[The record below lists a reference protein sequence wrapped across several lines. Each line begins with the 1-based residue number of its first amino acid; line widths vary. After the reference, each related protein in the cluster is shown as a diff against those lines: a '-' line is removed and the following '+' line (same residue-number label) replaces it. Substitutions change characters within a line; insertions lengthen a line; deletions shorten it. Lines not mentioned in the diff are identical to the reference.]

1 MESEVFI
8 TITHFIN
15 PHLFWYKTIE
25 SDNVDHVRVLKNL
38 EQSLDQLY
46 KNKPHCDNQLHPQ
59 IGDKVAV
66 NFIAWNKFIRAEILQ
81 KAEFQQEEYIV
92 WLIDY
97 GFPLLTKK
105 EYIRDLPMNVRNV
118 DSNIQM
124 GGISR
129 VYPAEQEFDD
139 EEGNLVLVKKD
150 KWLQKTCNM
159 LEKLLTDASSISF
172 VIHYENL
179 ANQQNWGDLIVINHR
194 GTEINTL
201 DYLLKTTNAIEEKN
215 LSVFQKN
222 CSKLTTTKVAPW
234 LSNDRNTKMKLNT
247 IKHNYVEHSKQMA
260 AALIDEQAKRKVED
274 WQKRN
279 EKKEIDEFS
288 EIPEIV
294 CAVENN
300 RYVDEI
306 TFDDSVSVVQE
317 KNYIGKAGTIT
328 KNKRHTNTEIS
339 EAVLANAF
347 QMDDMLIK
355 TDVNAIPQPSGSLL
369 SSSTNTSVRLQK
381 LAELRRTTARNKYKD
396 KLVMTSENVETQKKD
411 VLPLSQE
418 STSSSIV
425 SSTTTRR
432 QKLLEIRKKTARA
445 QKQYKTTETNNSE
458 QNVTIPSS
466 DLDFQILKHKQQF
479 STTISSTNTLDK
491 FLYDVLDQSTTLSE
505 LDATTKTQGNKSGK
519 FVDNARTK
527 RLIALRT
534 KLDSSSVISNNSETK
549 SSTEKVGFILH
560 RVE

>member
-1 MESEVFI
+1 MYYRFYKMESELLI

-25 SDNVDHVRVLKNL
+25 SDNLDHAHVLRNL

-46 KNKPHCDNQLHPQ
+46 KNKPNCDSQLRPQ
-59 IGDKVAV
+59 IGDRVAV

-92 WLIDY
+92 WVTDY

-105 EYIRDLPMNVRNV
+105 EYLRHLPMNLRNV

-139 EEGNLVLVKKD
+139 VEGNLVLVKKD

-172 VIHYENL
+172 VKRYENS
-179 ANQQNWGDLIVINHR
+179 ANHQNWGDLVVINHR
-194 GTEINTL
+194 GTEINAL
-201 DYLLKTTNAIEEKN
+201 DYLLKTTTAIEEKN

-222 CSKLTTTKVAPW
+222 CSKLTTTKIAPW

-247 IKHNYVEHSKQMA
+247 IKNNIAEHSKQMA

-279 EKKEIDEFS
+279 EIKAVDEFS
-288 EIPEIV
+288 ETPEV
-294 CAVENN
+294 VYVVENN
-300 RYVDEI
+300 PYVDEI
-306 TFDDSVSVVQE
+306 TFDDSVSVVKE
-317 KNYIGKAGTIT
+317 RNYIGKAGTIT
-328 KNKRHTNTEIS
+328 KNKRLTNTKIS
-339 EAVLANAF
+339 ETVLANAF
-347 QMDDMLIK
+347 QMDDVVTK
-355 TDVNAIPQPSGSLL
+355 TEANAIPQPSGSLF

-381 LAELRRTTARNKYKD
+381 LAELRRITARNKYKD
-396 KLVMTSENVETQKKD
+396 KFVITSENIATQIKD

-425 SSTTTRR
+425 SSTSIRH
-432 QKLLEIRKKTARA
+432 QKLLEMRKKTARA
-445 QKQYKTTETNNSE
+445 QKQLKTTETNNSE
-458 QNVTIPSS
+458 PDVTKSSS
-466 DLDFQILKHKQQF
+466 DLDSKNLKD
-479 STTISSTNTLDK
+479 SVSLIRSY
-491 FLYDVLDQSTTLSE
+491 FL
-505 LDATTKTQGNKSGK
+505 
-519 FVDNARTK
+519 
-527 RLIALRT
+527 
-534 KLDSSSVISNNSETK
+534 
-549 SSTEKVGFILH
+549 
-560 RVE
+560 

>member
-1 MESEVFI
+1 MYYRFNKMESELFI

-25 SDNVDHVRVLKNL
+25 SDNLDQALVLRNL

-46 KNKPHCDNQLHPQ
+46 KNKPHCYNQLRPQ

-92 WLIDY
+92 WVIDY

-105 EYIRDLPMNVRNV
+105 EYLRHLPMNFRNV
-118 DSNIQM
+118 DSSIQM

-139 EEGNLVLVKKD
+139 GEGNLVLVKKD
-150 KWLQKTCNM
+150 KWLQKTCDM
-159 LEKLLTDASSISF
+159 LEKLLKDASSISF
-172 VIHYENL
+172 VKRYENST
-179 ANQQNWGDLIVINHR
+179 NHQNWGDLVVINHR
-194 GTEINTL
+194 GIEINAL

-215 LSVFQKN
+215 VFVFQEN

-247 IKHNYVEHSKQMA
+247 IKNNFAEHSKQMA
-260 AALIDEQAKRKVED
+260 TALIDEQAKRKVED

-279 EKKEIDEFS
+279 EIKAIDEFS
-288 EIPEIV
+288 ESPEV
-294 CAVENN
+294 ACVAENN

-306 TFDDSVSVVQE
+306 TFDDSVSVVKE
-317 KNYIGKAGTIT
+317 RNYIGKAGTIT
-328 KNKRHTNTEIS
+328 NNKRLINTEIS
-339 EAVLANAF
+339 ETVLANAF
-347 QMDDMLIK
+347 QMDDMLTK
-355 TDVNAIPQPSGSLL
+355 TEANAIPQPSGSLF

-396 KLVMTSENVETQKKD
+396 KLAMTSENIANQMKD

-425 SSTTTRR
+425 SSSSIRR
-432 QKLLEIRKKTARA
+432 QKLLEMRRKTAHA

-458 QNVTIPSS
+458 PNVTIHSS
-466 DLDFQILKHKQQF
+466 DLHSKNFKHKVSF
-479 STTISSTNTLDK
+479 I
-491 FLYDVLDQSTTLSE
+491 
-505 LDATTKTQGNKSGK
+505 
-519 FVDNARTK
+519 
-527 RLIALRT
+527 
-534 KLDSSSVISNNSETK
+534 NNS
-549 SSTEKVGFILH
+549 
-560 RVE
+560 